1 MSQNYNPLSH
11 KRLETGATYQ
21 RPPQRLPDRVHAD
34 SPATDVMT
42 DFLKVAAMTIG
53 PCASLEDAN
62 QRMIASGIRL
72 LFVTGRDNEILG
84 VITATD
90 ILGEKPMKYLQE
102 VGGKREDIFVRDIM
116 TGQDHLDVLCMP
128 DVQRATVGDIVET
141 MKRVGRQHAL
151 VVDRTADDRQIV
163 RGMFS
168 TKQISKQLG
177 ITIETAE
184 VAKTF
189 AELEAALNAA

>member
-1 MSQNYNPLSH
+1 MSQNYNPLSY
-11 KRLETGATYQ
+11 KRLDAGATYQ
-21 RPPQRLPDRVHAD
+21 RPPQRLPERVTAD

-42 DFLKVAAMTIG
+42 DFTKVAAMTTG

-62 QRMIASGIRL
+62 QRMIASGVRL

-90 ILGEKPMKYLQE
+90 VLGEKPMKYLKE

-116 TGQDHLDVLCMP
+116 TPQDQLDVLSMT
-128 DVQRATVGDIVET
+128 DVEHATVGEIVET

-151 VVDRTADDRQIV
+151 VVERTADDRQIV

-168 TKQISKQLG
+168 TKQISRQLG
-177 ITIETAE
+177 ITIETAG
-184 VAKTF
+184 VAQTF
-189 AELEAALNAA
+189 VELEAALNAA

>member
-1 MSQNYNPLSH
+1 MNDKYNPLPH
-11 KRLETGATYQ
+11 HRLNDSTTYQ
-21 RPPQRLPDRVHAD
+21 RPPQRLPERVTAD

-42 DFLKVAAMTIG
+42 DFAKVAAMTIG
-53 PCASLEDAN
+53 PCASLDDAN
-62 QRMIASGIRL
+62 QRMIASGVRL
-72 LFVTGRDNEILG
+72 LFVTGRDNDIMG

-90 ILGEKPMKYLQE
+90 ILGERPMKYLQE

-116 TGQDHLDVLCMP
+116 SPQESLDVLYMA
-128 DVQRATVGDIVET
+128 DVGRATVGDVVET

-151 VVDRTADDRQIV
+151 VVDTDEHGKQSV
-163 RGMFS
+163 RGLFS

-177 ITIETAE
+177 ITIETTE